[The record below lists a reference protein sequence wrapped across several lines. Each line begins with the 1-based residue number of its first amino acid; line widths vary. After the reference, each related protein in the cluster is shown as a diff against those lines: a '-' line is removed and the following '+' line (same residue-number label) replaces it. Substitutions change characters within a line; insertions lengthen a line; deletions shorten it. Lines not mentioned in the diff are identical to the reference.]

1 MHFNFKRAQ
10 YFLQHYKI
18 FKYHGNHENCNKI
31 LGYRIKAE
39 QTSLSLRWS
48 TSKIRHHY
56 PQYLSYTNFS
66 PRYTGTAVI
75 ISFLHFSI
83 DVTARHPVIQH
94 DVMKLTVSSSQTKY
108 EWRQFLPMGK
118 DLS

>member
-10 YFLQHYKI
+10 YSLQHYKI

-48 TSKIRHHY
+48 TSK
-56 PQYLSYTNFS
+56 F
-66 PRYTGTAVI
+66 VI
-75 ISFLHFSI
+75 ITHSTYHTQISLPDTQELPSLYHFSTSPLMSQQ
-83 DVTARHPVIQH
+83 DIQSYN
-94 DVMKLTVSSSQTKY
+94 M
-108 EWRQFLPMGK
+108 M
-118 DLS
+118 